1 MNSEYIEYID
11 AVATARPPVR
21 KQIWNG
27 TKFVPILMYRTP
39 SKLSRDQVNW
49 LQKTYGA
56 SGQLQPGR
64 YWDYANSQLIGLMD
78 EKVYIMFQLK
88 WAGK

>member
-1 MNSEYIEYID
+1 MNSEYIEYLD
-11 AVATARPPVR
+11 VVVTARPPVQ
-21 KQIWNG
+21 KQMWDG
-27 TKFVPILMYRTP
+27 TKFVSIMMYRTP

-56 SGQLQPGR
+56 SGVVQPGR
-64 YWDYANSQLIGLMD
+64 YWHYASGNGLMD
-78 EKVYIMFQLK
+78 EKIYMMFQLK

>member
-1 MNSEYIEYID
+1 MIEYID
-11 AVATARPPVR
+11 AVVTARPPVQ
-21 KQIWNG
+21 KQMWDG
-27 TKFVPILMYRTP
+27 AKFVPIMVYRTP

-56 SGQLQPGR
+56 SGQAQPGR
-64 YWDYANSQLIGLMD
+64 YWDYAITSMHGSMD
-78 EKVYIMFQLK
+78 EKIYMMFQLK